1 MLIPAVARGGPCK
14 AQTIRAAAR
23 FRRKDCFTM
32 VCGNPDDKHPGYI
45 VWVRFTPGALGLRQR
60 IYRKCTVAEQSKKTE
75 SPEPQLEPK
84 DLISVTKH
92 EIKINGKLLKYTVS
106 CGTVVLKEE
115 QDKDGAA
122 LEAKPRASM
131 FFVSYTLDS
140 VKDPAKRPIT
150 YSFNGGPGSSSV
162 WLHLGLLGP
171 KRVKLDLEGN
181 AGAPPYALIDN
192 EFSLLDKT
200 DLVFID
206 PIGTGYSRMVSG
218 EKVGEFHDYKRD
230 LESVGEFIRLYTS
243 RNQRWASPKYIAGE
257 SYGTTRACGLAGLL
271 QEKHGMYF
279 NGLLLISC
287 AMDFQTLRFD
297 HGNDL
302 PPVLF
307 LPTYTATAWYHQA
320 LAPAEQKRKLVD
332 LLKEVETFAA
342 GEYSA
347 ALFAGSSLGT
357 KERAGIVEKLAR
369 YTGLSPEYVEATNLR
384 INIHRYCKELLRS
397 RGQVVGR
404 LDSRFKNK
412 DRDNAGELGEF
423 DPAQAN
429 LKGAYSSLM
438 NNYVQRDLKFQHDL
452 PYTVSSMLWMT
463 WGWNEFANRYA
474 NVAETLRKA
483 MRMNTHLKVYVANGY
498 FDLATPHFATDYTFN
513 HLNLDE
519 SRMKDITTHYYE
531 AGHMMYIHE
540 PSLKAMASDMRAFID
555 SK

>member
-1 MLIPAVARGGPCK
+1 MNAPAS
-14 AQTIRAAAR
+14 
-23 FRRKDCFTM
+23 
-32 VCGNPDDKHPGYI
+32 NDKS
-45 VWVRFTPGALGLRQR
+45 T
-60 IYRKCTVAEQSKKTE
+60 T
-75 SPEPQLEPK
+75 PEPKFEPR
-84 DLISVTKH
+84 DLTSVTKH
-92 EIKINGKLLKYTVS
+92 TIKINGKSLKYTVT

-115 QDKDGAA
+115 HDKDGDA
-122 LEAKPRASM
+122 LDAKPRASM
-131 FFVSYTLDS
+131 FFVAYTLDG
-140 VKDPAKRPIT
+140 VKDAAKRPIT

-171 KRVKLDLEGN
+171 KRVKLDREGN
-181 AGAPPYALIDN
+181 AGAPPYQLIDN
-192 EFSLLDKT
+192 DHSIFDKT

-206 PIGTGYSRMVSG
+206 PIGTGYSRMVAG
-218 EKVGEFHDYKRD
+218 EKVSEFHEYKRD

-271 QEKHGMYF
+271 QEKHGMYM

-307 LPTYTATAWYHQA
+307 LPTYAATAWYHKA

-347 ALFAGSSLGT
+347 ALFAGSSLDA
-357 KERAGIVEKLAR
+357 KQRASVVKKLVR
-369 YTGLSPEYVEATNLR
+369 YTGLSSEYIDATNLR
-384 INIHRYCKELLRS
+384 INIHRFCKELLRA
-397 RGQVVGR
+397 RGEVVGR

-429 LKGAYSSLM
+429 LKGAYSSAM
-438 NNYVQRDLKFQHDL
+438 NDYVQRELKFQHDL

-474 NVAETLRKA
+474 NVAETFRKA
-483 MRMNTHLKVYVANGY
+483 MRMNTHMKVYVANGY
-498 FDLATPHFATDYTFN
+498 YDLATPHFATDYTFN
-513 HLNLDE
+513 HLNLDAT
-519 SRMKDITTHYYE
+519 RMKDITTRYYD

-540 PSLKAMASDMRAFID
+540 PSLATMAKDMRAFID